1 LSERQ
6 KTTLLLK
13 AIENKKLDW
22 KDNPAAETETAIQE
36 AQLTADEVTK
46 KQFISNL
53 VKDILRNKMP
63 TAYYVKI
70 AEMNIAEMLQKI
82 LEIWKECSSLRTT
95 PQYKKYRDMRD
106 KHAKYH
112 GFHAH
117 DIKKK
122 VQHRV
127 RLCYCCRQAG
137 HQAKDCSWNT
147 STKTSKRRMT
157 GVSK

>member
-1 LSERQ
+1 MSERQ

-82 LEIWKECSSLRTT
+82 LEIWKECGS
-95 PQYKKYRDMRD
+95 P
-106 KHAKYH
+106 
-112 GFHAH
+112 
-117 DIKKK
+117 
-122 VQHRV
+122 
-127 RLCYCCRQAG
+127 
-137 HQAKDCSWNT
+137 
-147 STKTSKRRMT
+147 
-157 GVSK
+157 